1 VVSRPTMWYA
11 GFDSRSYRRNGPS
24 APKRGTVIL
33 LLTSLLLSSWP
44 GWGLQDSV
52 VLSAAA
58 FSATNDSFVY
68 LRPILTIAG
77 LSLGA
82 VALVAG
88 QAICRS
94 RHNLSIAREARELG
108 LAFSA
113 DGKPFE
119 GSDVHGLPFLE
130 GDPCVEAANVV
141 EVTIDGR
148 QALVLDL
155 ASVETCEAETPHQRF
170 TTVAAFRC
178 PRKDMLEFE
187 IGKKS
192 PLAKIGDALW
202 QKPELLEDREFAKE
216 FFVHCREPK
225 KVHDWLTPE
234 KLAKLRPAVTPFH
247 VSANAEWVLIF
258 RPGAQIS
265 AAQFPA
271 FLRESSKIASALL
284 Q

>member
-1 VVSRPTMWYA
+1 LCAAVL
-11 GFDSRSYRRNGPS
+11 
-24 APKRGTVIL
+24 GT
-33 LLTSLLLSSWP
+33 
-44 GWGLQDSV
+44 
-52 VLSAAA
+52 A
-58 FSATNDSFVY
+58 NDSFVY
-68 LRPILTIAG
+68 LRSILAIAG
-77 LSLGA
+77 LLVGA
-82 VALVAG
+82 VVLLSG

-94 RHNLSIAREARELG
+94 RHNRSIAHEARELG

-113 DGKPFE
+113 DAKPFE

-141 EVTIDGR
+141 EITIDGR

-155 ASVETCEAETPHQRF
+155 ASAEVCEAETPHQRF

-178 PRKDMLEFE
+178 PGRNMPEFE

-192 PLAKIGDALW
+192 PLAKVGDALW
-202 QKPELLEDREFAKE
+202 QKPGVLEDREFARE
-216 FFVHCREPK
+216 FFVHCAEPK

-234 KLAKLRPAVTPFH
+234 KLAKLRSTVTPFH
-247 VSANAEWVLIF
+247 VSANADWIMIF

-271 FLRESSKIASALL
+271 FLRESSRIAATLL